1 MTLKELNIIPEPV
14 NISLEEGAFTLSGKT
29 LILTDLKLKAI
40 AEQLKQIL
48 LSTLGL
54 NLVVKEASQTNE
66 NKNVIILKKDINEKQ
81 ADFERYNLI
90 ISQDHIEIS
99 ASTPNG
105 VFYGIQTMRQLIPTD
120 KFVSKNID
128 LEISIPCVVIEDY
141 PRFSW
146 RGFMLDEAR
155 HFFGMDE
162 VKKILDVMAL
172 FKFNIFHWHL
182 TDDQGWR
189 IEIKRYPL
197 LKEISSRRKGTYT
210 GKRKLMSD
218 LQKDESKSDRI
229 PVSGFYTQAQV
240 KEIIQY
246 AEDRFITIIPE
257 IDFPGHVQAVLA
269 AFPELSCSGGPF
281 KVSQNFGVHKDV
293 FCIGKEEVFEFS
305 KKVLIEVM
313 DLFPTKLIHTGG
325 DEVPTRRFKKCLDC
339 QNLMKREGLE
349 NEKQLQPYY
358 TSKISKFIEENGH
371 KLIGWN
377 EILNSN
383 LSESAICHYWAG
395 DFSTA
400 IEHIKR
406 GRDTIMSDMR
416 FVYLNYPYKLTPIE
430 QSYEYDPIPDEL
442 PTEYHGQI
450 LGIEA
455 CLWTEYI
462 KNTEVLEYQVFPRL
476 IAIAET
482 GWTLKRNK
490 NLDSF
495 MERLNLILKMLDDF
509 KINYAKDEDYEV
521 QF

>member
-1 MTLKELNIIPEPV
+1 MSQNISIIPEPV
-14 NISLEEGAFTLSGKT
+14 LVQVKGGYFQLDNKTHILNDDHCENLAKNLEKF
-29 LILTDLKLKAI
+29 
-40 AEQLKQIL
+40 L
-48 LSTLGL
+48 LSYC
-54 NLVVKEASQTNE
+54 NLKVTINRLEPE
-66 NKNVIILKKDINEKQ
+66 FKDIKSITLQIDQNLSALHDEAYVLKINEMGV
-81 ADFERYNLI
+81 LI
-90 ISQDHIEIS
+90 HSRTLRGI
-99 ASTPNG
+99 
-105 VFYGIQTMRQLIPTD
+105 FYGIQTLKQIIL
-120 KFVSKNID
+120 KS
-128 LEISIPCVVIEDY
+128 LEIPCLEIEDY
-141 PRFSW
+141 SRFSW

-162 VKKILDVMAL
+162 VKKILDVMGF

-189 IEIKRYPL
+189 IEIKSYPL
-197 LKEISSRRKGTYT
+197 LKEISSRREGTNT
-210 GKRKLMSD
+210 DKRKLMSD
-218 LQKDESKSDRI
+218 LQKDESKFDRI
-229 PVSGFYTQAQV
+229 PVSGFYTQEQI

-246 AEDRFITIIPE
+246 ADDRFITIIPE

-269 AFPELSCSGGPF
+269 AFPELSCNGGPF

-313 DLFPTKLIHTGG
+313 DLFPAKLIHTGG
-325 DEVPTRRFKKCLDC
+325 DEVPIRRFKKCLDC
-339 QNLMKREGLE
+339 QKLIEREGLE
-349 NEKQLQPYY
+349 NENQLQPYY
-358 TSKISKFIEENGH
+358 TSKISKFIEEKGH
-371 KLIGWN
+371 RLIGWN
-377 EILNSN
+377 EILNSD
-383 LSESAICHYWAG
+383 LSESAICHFWAG

-400 IEHIKR
+400 IEHVKR

-416 FVYLNYPYKLTPIE
+416 FTYLNYPYKLTHLE
-430 QSYEYDPIPDEL
+430 QSYEYEPVPDDL
-442 PTEYHGQI
+442 PTEYHRYI

-462 KNTEVLEYQVFPRL
+462 KNAEILEYQVFPRL

-495 MERLNLILKMLDDF
+495 MERLNPILKMLDDF
-509 KINYAKDEDYEV
+509 KINYAKDQDYEV